1 MHDLVIKG
9 GKIVDGTG
17 APGYAGDVAIAGGRI
32 VEVGKVNGVS
42 REVIDADGALVTP
55 GFVDPHTHYDGQFT
69 WDDTLEPSFSHG
81 VTTVVGGNCGV
92 GFAPVRPAG
101 RDVLIDLM
109 DGVEEIPGPV
119 LAEGLKWDWESFPDF
134 LDVLDRRQYSMDI
147 GVQLTHAPLRVYV
160 MGDRALAH
168 EAATAE
174 DIEAMSGHVRAAMK
188 AGAFGFSAA
197 RVLGHLARSGA
208 HVPGTFAAD
217 EELTALARAMG
228 EEGKGVFQIVPLGA
242 DGLGC
247 TPDEYFAEHDRFKRI
262 AAAAGRP
269 LTYLMLQVHTAASD
283 TWRRLVQ
290 ASEAAHEEGLFLYPQ
305 IATRGFGVL
314 LALDGAHPFETRPTY
329 RRLAQLPLAQRLVE
343 MRKPEVTSAIL
354 GEADDL
360 TVKEKLASMSDANL
374 ARLYRLQEPIDYE
387 PDVSQNFGALAA
399 AAGKNLREFAYDYFV
414 SGPNGGVA
422 VWFAL
427 NYAGGDLSHVPE
439 MLASPV
445 TVAGLGDGG
454 AHSRYICDASLPTF
468 SLSFWARDR
477 KRGPTLPVELMVK
490 RQTSDAA
497 RLYALADRGTIAP
510 GLRADLNV
518 IDFDRLK
525 LKVPSISHDLPAGGA
540 RVTQGSE
547 GYLATM
553 VNGVVTRR
561 HDRDTGARPGRLL
574 RWR

>member
-1 MHDLVIKG
+1 MG
-9 GKIVDGTG
+9 P
-17 APGYAGDVAIAGGRI
+17 ARQPSSAMYAIASGRI
-32 VEVGKVNGVS
+32 VEVGKVVS
-42 REVIDADGALVTP
+42 AAREVIDADGALVTP

-109 DGVEEIPGPV
+109 DGVEEIPGAV

-134 LDVLDRRQYSMDI
+134 MDVLARRQYSMDVGI
-147 GVQLTHAPLRVYV
+147 QLTHAPLRVYV
-160 MGDRALAH
+160 MGERALAH

-174 DIEAMSGHVRAAMK
+174 DIEAMAGHVRAAMK

-228 EEGKGVFQIVPLGA
+228 EGGKGVFQIVPLGA
-242 DGLGC
+242 DGMGC

-290 ASEAAHEEGLFLYPQ
+290 ASEAARDEGLSLYPQ

-329 RRLAQLPLAQRLVE
+329 R
-343 MRKPEVTSAIL
+343 
-354 GEADDL
+354 
-360 TVKEKLASMSDANL
+360 
-374 ARLYRLQEPIDYE
+374 
-387 PDVSQNFGALAA
+387 
-399 AAGKNLREFAYDYFV
+399 
-414 SGPNGGVA
+414 
-422 VWFAL
+422 
-427 NYAGGDLSHVPE
+427 
-439 MLASPV
+439 
-445 TVAGLGDGG
+445 
-454 AHSRYICDASLPTF
+454 
-468 SLSFWARDR
+468 
-477 KRGPTLPVELMVK
+477 
-490 RQTSDAA
+490 
-497 RLYALADRGTIAP
+497 
-510 GLRADLNV
+510 
-518 IDFDRLK
+518 
-525 LKVPSISHDLPAGGA
+525 
-540 RVTQGSE
+540 
-547 GYLATM
+547 
-553 VNGVVTRR
+553 
-561 HDRDTGARPGRLL
+561 
-574 RWR
+574 